1 MRFGNVGQILFMYN
15 RLKKIGHVKSWG
27 RVPGQTATIGSPAA
41 GQGLILGRR
50 RAECCE
56 SLSLSLSWAVRLMS
70 SVKLMNSMR
79 LMSIGKFDDTYHQYD
94 TVLDKITYISSS

>member
-1 MRFGNVGQILFMYN
+1 MRFGNVGQILFM
-15 RLKKIGHVKSWG
+15 LKYFGHVKSWG
-27 RVPGQTATIGSPAA
+27 RVPGQTATSGSPAA

-56 SLSLSLSWAVRLMS
+56 SLSLSLSWSVRLMS

-79 LMSIGKFDDTYHQYD
+79 LMSIGKLDDTYHQYD
-94 TVLDKITYISSS
+94 IVLHISIVVNII